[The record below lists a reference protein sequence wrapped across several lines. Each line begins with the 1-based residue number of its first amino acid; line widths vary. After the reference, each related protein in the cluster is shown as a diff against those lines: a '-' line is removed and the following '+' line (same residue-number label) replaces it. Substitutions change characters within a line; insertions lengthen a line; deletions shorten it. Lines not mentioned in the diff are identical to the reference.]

1 MNQSVKVIFE
11 TIEDIKQNITDN
23 QYKVVMD
30 NLMVLNKSKKEL
42 QSNAKYIIEKM
53 QLYEDV
59 IYFIDFNYDMTYLI
73 NDDKL
78 EIKNISYDYNKYKE
92 QTDINIFKLPT
103 KKEINDIIINHF
115 KLKIVDD
122 KILGLK

>member
-1 MNQSVKVIFE
+1 MNQSVKVVFE
-11 TIEDIKQNITDN
+11 IIENIKQNITDN
-23 QYKVVMD
+23 QYKVIMD

-42 QSNAKYIIEKM
+42 QSNVKYIIEKM

-59 IYFIDFNYDMTYLI
+59 IYFIDFNYNMTYLI

-78 EIKNISYDYNKYKE
+78 EIKNISHDFNKYKE
-92 QTDINIFKLPT
+92 QTDINIFRLPT
-103 KKEINDIIINHF
+103 KKEIYDILINHF
-115 KLKIVDD
+115 KLKIVND

>member
-1 MNQSVKVIFE
+1 MNQSVKVVFE
-11 TIEDIKQNITDN
+11 IIENIKQNITDN
-23 QYKVVMD
+23 QYKVIMD

-59 IYFIDFNYDMTYLI
+59 IYFIDFNYNMTYLI

-103 KKEINDIIINHF
+103 KKEINDIIINHY

-122 KILGLK
+122 K

>member
-1 MNQSVKVIFE
+1 MNQSVRVVFE
-11 TIEDIKQNITDN
+11 IIENIKQNITDN
-23 QYKVVMD
+23 QYKVIMD
-30 NLMVLNKSKKEL
+30 NLMMLNKSKKEL

-92 QTDINIFKLPT
+92 QTDIHIFKLPT
-103 KKEINDIIINHF
+103 KK
-115 KLKIVDD
+115 K
-122 KILGLK
+122 

>member
-1 MNQSVKVIFE
+1 MNQSVKVVFE
-11 TIEDIKQNITDN
+11 IIEDIKQNITDN
-23 QYKVVMD
+23 QYKVIMD

-59 IYFIDFNYDMTYLI
+59 IYFIDFNYNMTYLI
-73 NDDKL
+73 NDNKL

-103 KKEINDIIINHF
+103 KKEINDIIINHY

>member
-1 MNQSVKVIFE
+1 
-11 TIEDIKQNITDN
+11 
-23 QYKVVMD
+23 
-30 NLMVLNKSKKEL
+30 MVLNKSKKEL

-92 QTDINIFKLPT
+92 QTDIHIFKLPT
-103 KKEINDIIINHF
+103 TKEINDIIINHY

>member
-1 MNQSVKVIFE
+1 MNQSVKVVFE
-11 TIEDIKQNITDN
+11 IIENIKQNITDN
-23 QYKVVMD
+23 QYKVIMD

-59 IYFIDFNYDMTYLI
+59 IYFIDFNYNMTYLI

-103 KKEINDIIINHF
+103 KKEINDIIINHY

>member
-1 MNQSVKVIFE
+1 MNQSVRVVFE
-11 TIEDIKQNITDN
+11 IIENIKQNITDN
-23 QYKVVMD
+23 QYKVIMD

-42 QSNAKYIIEKM
+42 HSNAKYIIEKM

-59 IYFIDFNYDMTYLI
+59 IYFIDFNYNMTYLI

-103 KKEINDIIINHF
+103 KKEINDIIINHY

>member
-23 QYKVVMD
+23 QYKVIMD

-59 IYFIDFNYDMTYLI
+59 IYFIDFNYNMTYLI
-73 NDDKL
+73 NDNKL

-103 KKEINDIIINHF
+103 KKEINDIIINHY

>member
-23 QYKVVMD
+23 QYKVIMD
-30 NLMVLNKSKKEL
+30 NLMVLNISKKEL

-59 IYFIDFNYDMTYLI
+59 IYFIDFNYNMTYLI
-73 NDDKL
+73 NDNKL

-103 KKEINDIIINHF
+103 TKEINDIIINHF

>member
-1 MNQSVKVIFE
+1 MNQSVRVVFE
-11 TIEDIKQNITDN
+11 IIENIKQNITDN
-23 QYKVVMD
+23 QYKVIMD
-30 NLMVLNKSKKEL
+30 NLMMLNKSKKEL

-59 IYFIDFNYDMTYLI
+59 IYFIDFNYNMTYLI

-103 KKEINDIIINHF
+103 KKEINDIIINHY

>member
-1 MNQSVKVIFE
+1 MNQSVKVVFE
-11 TIEDIKQNITDN
+11 IIEDIKQNITDN
-23 QYKVVMD
+23 QYKVIMD

-59 IYFIDFNYDMTYLI
+59 IYFIDFNYNMTYLI

-103 KKEINDIIINHF
+103 KKEINDIIINHY

>member
-1 MNQSVKVIFE
+1 MNQSVKVVFE
-11 TIEDIKQNITDN
+11 IIEDIKQNITDN
-23 QYKVVMD
+23 QYKVIMD

-103 KKEINDIIINHF
+103 KKEINDIIINHY

>member
-1 MNQSVKVIFE
+1 MNQSVRVVFE
-11 TIEDIKQNITDN
+11 IIENIKQNITDN
-23 QYKVVMD
+23 QYKVIMD

-59 IYFIDFNYDMTYLI
+59 IYFIDFNYNMTYLI

-103 KKEINDIIINHF
+103 KKEINDIIINHY

>member
-23 QYKVVMD
+23 QYKVIMD

-59 IYFIDFNYDMTYLI
+59 IYFIDFNYNMTYLI
-73 NDDKL
+73 NDNKL

-92 QTDINIFKLPT
+92 QTDINIYKLPSNN
-103 KKEINDIIINHF
+103 EIKDILINHF
-115 KLKIVDD
+115 KLKIL
-122 KILGLK
+122 KNNILGLK

>member
-1 MNQSVKVIFE
+1 MNQSVKVVFE
-11 TIEDIKQNITDN
+11 IIENIKQNITDN
-23 QYKVVMD
+23 QYKVIMD

-42 QSNAKYIIEKM
+42 HSNAKYIIEKM

-59 IYFIDFNYDMTYLI
+59 IYFIDFNYNMTYLI
-73 NDDKL
+73 NDDRL

-103 KKEINDIIINHF
+103 KKEINDIIINHY